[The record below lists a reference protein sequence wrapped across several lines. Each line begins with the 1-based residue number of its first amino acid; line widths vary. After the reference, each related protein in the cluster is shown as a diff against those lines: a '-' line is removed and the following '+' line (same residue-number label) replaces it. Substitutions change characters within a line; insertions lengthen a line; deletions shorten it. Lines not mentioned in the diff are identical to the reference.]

1 LATRRAVAGEAFGA
15 SFGPF
20 LLLSA
25 LIAVEKRDFEQM
37 RRPQAD
43 ARGCLQAA
51 IAKAT
56 ERLAERYGAA
66 LASSSS

>member
-1 LATRRAVAGEAFGA
+1 LATRRAVAGEAFAA

-20 LLLSA
+20 SLLST
-25 LIAVEKRDFEQM
+25 LIAVEKRNFAQM

-43 ARGCLQAA
+43 ARGYLRAA

-66 LASSSS
+66 LASASS